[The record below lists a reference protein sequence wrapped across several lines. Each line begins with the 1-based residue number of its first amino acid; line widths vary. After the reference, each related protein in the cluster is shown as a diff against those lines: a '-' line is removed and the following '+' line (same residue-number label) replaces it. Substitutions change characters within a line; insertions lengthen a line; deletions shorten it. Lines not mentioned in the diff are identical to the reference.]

1 MCVQGVFPPLH
12 CLLRPLAYSE
22 LLKGLPREFA
32 LHVPC
37 ALQLC
42 RERKPWYLLSLAL
55 LQISGLRR
63 DLRYYDR
70 H

>member
-1 MCVQGVFPPLH
+1 MYRVLHTIAIFAAASCVH
-12 CLLRPLAYSE
+12 SKLLR
-22 LLKGLPREFA
+22 GLPQELA

-42 RERKPWYLLSLAL
+42 REGKPWYLPLLQL

-63 DLRYYDR
+63 EVR
-70 H
+70 HYKWH

>member
-1 MCVQGVFPPLH
+1 MRAQGIFPPLH
-12 CLLRPLAYSE
+12 CLLWPLAYLK
-22 LLKGLPREFA
+22 LLKGLPWEFA

-63 DLRYYDR
+63 DLR
-70 H
+70 